1 MCKRPAMKGKTVR
14 ILILG
19 GGGFIGSKLAAELAE
34 RGTLRGGA
42 IKHLGLADVGKAAT
56 PKASFGVSSHALDI
70 ADRNAVDTLIAKGW
84 DVIFHLAAV
93 VSGQAEADFISGLR
107 TNFFGT
113 LNLFESTRAAANK
126 PVIIYSSSVASY
138 GGEVPQPI
146 EDWTNTNPQTSY
158 GSQKV
163 IGELLLNDYSRRGF
177 IDGRGVRLPTVV
189 VRPGKPNAAASSFFS
204 SIIREP
210 LQGEPAM
217 CPVDPAATKGWLS
230 SPRAVIANL
239 LRTAELKAE
248 DLGQNRCFNLP
259 GITVTVADMI
269 DSLERKGGQA
279 ALDLV
284 DYEIDKTVEQIVAG
298 WAVEFNPKKALALG
312 MQADTDFDSIV
323 QQFIDDE
330 LGGTPSV

>member
-1 MCKRPAMKGKTVR
+1 MR

-19 GGGFIGSKLAAELAE
+19 GGGFLGSKLAAELAE
-34 RGTLRGGA
+34 RGTLRGED
-42 IKHLGLADVGKAAT
+42 ITHLGLADVTKAPALKAAFSVT
-56 PKASFGVSSHALDI
+56 SHALDI
-70 ADRNAVDTLIAKGW
+70 ADRNAVDALIEKRW

-93 VSGQAEADFISGLR
+93 VSGQAEADFVAGLR

-113 LNLFESTRAAANK
+113 LNLFEAARAAATK
-126 PVIIYSSSVASY
+126 PVIVYSSSVASY

-189 VRPGKPNAAASSFFS
+189 VRPGKPNAAASSFYS

-210 LQGEPAM
+210 LQGDPAM
-217 CPVDPAATKGWLS
+217 CPVEPSATKGWLS
-230 SPRAVIANL
+230 SPSAVVENL
-239 LRTAELKAE
+239 VRTAELEAE

-269 DSLERKGGQA
+269 ASLERKGGQA
-279 ALDLV
+279 AIDLI
-284 DYEIDKTVEQIVAG
+284 DYEVDPKIEAIVSG
-298 WAVEFNPKKALALG
+298 WAVDFNPKKALALG
-312 MQADTDFDSIV
+312 MKADTDFDDIV

-330 LGGTPSV
+330 LGGAVA

>member
-1 MCKRPAMKGKTVR
+1 MR

-19 GGGFIGSKLAAELAE
+19 GGGFIGSKLAAELAA
-34 RGTLRGGA
+34 RGTLRNEA
-42 IKHLGLADVGKAAT
+42 ITHLGLADVTKAPAM
-56 PKASFGVSSHALDI
+56 KASFPVSSHALDI
-70 ADRNAVDTLIAKGW
+70 SNRDAVDALIGKGW

-93 VSGQAEADFISGLR
+93 VSGEAEANFVAGLR

-113 LNLFESTRAAANK
+113 LNLFESARASATQ
-126 PVIIYSSSVASY
+126 PVIVYSSSVASY

-177 IDGRGVRLPTVV
+177 LDGRGVRLPTVV

-210 LQGEPAM
+210 LQGQPAM
-217 CPVDPAATKGWLS
+217 CPVDPKATKGWLS
-230 SPRAVIANL
+230 SPRAVVENL
-239 LRTAELKAE
+239 LRTAELEAK

-259 GITVTVADMI
+259 GITVTVAKMI
-269 DSLERKGGQA
+269 TSLKRKGGKEA
-279 ALDLV
+279 VDLI
-284 DYEIDKTVEQIVAG
+284 DYERDERIEEIVAG
-298 WAVEFNPKKALALG
+298 WAVDFNPQKALALG
-312 MQADTDFDSIV
+312 MKADVNFDQIV

-330 LGGTPSV
+330 LGGKVGG

>member
-1 MCKRPAMKGKTVR
+1 MR

-19 GGGFIGSKLAAELAE
+19 GGGFIGLKLAKALAE
-34 RGTLRGGA
+34 RGTLRGDA
-42 IKHLGLADVGKAAT
+42 ISHLCLADVTGTKAIDAPFPVT
-56 PKASFGVSSHALDI
+56 IESLDI
-70 ADRNAVDTLIAKGW
+70 ANRNAVDALMEKGW

-93 VSGQAEADFISGLR
+93 VSGQAEADFVSGLR
-107 TNFFGT
+107 ANFFGT
-113 LNLFESTRAAANK
+113 LNLFESARAGGRV
-126 PVIIYSSSVASY
+126 PVIVYSSSVAAY

-177 IDGRGVRLPTVV
+177 FDGRGVRLPTVV

-217 CPVDPAATKGWLS
+217 CPVDPKATKGWLT
-230 SPRAVIANL
+230 SPRAVFENL
-239 LRTAELKAE
+239 LRSAELDA
-248 DLGQNRCFNLP
+248 DALGQNRCFNLP
-259 GITVTVADMI
+259 GITVTVAEMI
-269 DSLERKGGQA
+269 ESLSRKGGKE
-279 ALDLV
+279 ALDLI
-284 DYEIDKTVEQIVAG
+284 DYEINPAVEKIVSG
-298 WAVEFNPKKALALG
+298 WAVDFNPAKALALG
-312 MQADTDFDSIV
+312 MKADTDFDSIV

-330 LGGTPSV
+330 LA

>member
-1 MCKRPAMKGKTVR
+1 VR

-19 GGGFIGSKLAAELAE
+19 GGGFIGSKLAAELID
-34 RGTLRGGA
+34 RGALRDEA
-42 IKHLGLADVGKAAT
+42 ITHIGLADVSKAPAPKAAF
-56 PKASFGVSSHALDI
+56 PVSSHALDI
-70 ADRNAVDTLIAKGW
+70 ANRNAVDALLEQGW

-93 VSGQAEADFISGLR
+93 VSGQAEADFVAGLR

-113 LNLFESTRAAANK
+113 LNIFESSRAIGIQ

-177 IDGRGVRLPTVV
+177 FDGRGVRLPTVV

-217 CPVDPAATKGWLS
+217 CPVDPKGTKGWLS
-230 SPRAVIANL
+230 SPRAVVENL
-239 LRTAELKAE
+239 IRTAELDAAQ
-248 DLGQNRCFNLP
+248 LGQNRCFNLP
-259 GITVTVADMI
+259 GITITVAKMI
-269 DSLERKGGQA
+269 ASLKRKGGQD
-279 ALDLV
+279 ALDLI
-284 DYEIDKTVEQIVAG
+284 DYEIDPTIEKIVAG
-298 WAVEFNPKKALALG
+298 WAVDFNPEKALALG
-312 MQADTDFDSIV
+312 MKADKNFDSIV

-330 LGGTPSV
+330 LDGKPAV